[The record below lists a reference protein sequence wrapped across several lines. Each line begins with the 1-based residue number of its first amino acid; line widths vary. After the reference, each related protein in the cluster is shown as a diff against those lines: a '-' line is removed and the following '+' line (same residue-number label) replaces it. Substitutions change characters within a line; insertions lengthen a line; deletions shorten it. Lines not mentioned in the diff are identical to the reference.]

1 MAPEGFNL
9 LVQRKVS
16 MVGNTE
22 DLTLGLLR
30 TEEVDSKYKELDVMS
45 VSELLHAMNEGDLE
59 VPRAI
64 ALVLP
69 KIESAIN
76 AIVDRMS
83 AGGRLIYI
91 GAGTS
96 GRLGVLDAS
105 ECGPTFSVTGE
116 QVMAF
121 IAGGEG
127 ALTRA
132 VEGAEDDPAAGAE
145 DLKSI
150 RLTSQDVVV
159 GIAASGRTPYVL
171 GGLAYAKEVGALK
184 VGLTGNP
191 NSEISKHVDYP
202 IEIDSG
208 PEMLAGSTRLKSG
221 TAQKLVLN
229 MISTITMVRLGKTF
243 GNLMVDLQITN
254 EKLRDRAL
262 RIIGQAT
269 GVSRVEA
276 ARALADSGDEV
287 KVAIVMILLE
297 VPAPSARERLASSA
311 NRVRAA
317 LKNR

>member
-1 MAPEGFNL
+1 MT
-9 LVQRKVS
+9 
-16 MVGNTE
+16 GNTE
-22 DLTLGLLR
+22 DVTLGLLR
-30 TEEVDSKYKELDVMS
+30 TEQVDSKYRELDVMS

-64 ALVLP
+64 SLVLP
-69 KIESAIN
+69 EIESAIN
-76 AIVDRMS
+76 AIVDRMLV
-83 AGGRLIYI
+83 GGRLIYI

-96 GRLGVLDAS
+96 GRLGVLDAA
-105 ECGPTFSVTGE
+105 ECGPTFSVSNE
-116 QVMAF
+116 QVVAF
-121 IAGGEG
+121 IAGGES
-127 ALTRA
+127 ALTHA
-132 VEGAEDDPAAGAE
+132 VEGAEDDRAAGAE

-150 RLTSQDVVV
+150 HLTSTDVVV

-171 GGLAYAKEVGALK
+171 GGLAYAESVGALK

-191 NSEISKHVDYP
+191 NSEISKLVDHP

-254 EKLRDRAL
+254 EKLRDRAM
-262 RIIGQAT
+262 RIISQAA
-269 GVSRVEA
+269 GVSRSEA

-287 KVAIVMILLE
+287 KVAIVMILLG
-297 VPAPSARERLASSA
+297 VDAPSARERLSLASH
-311 NRVRAA
+311 RVRGA
-317 LKNR
+317 LENR